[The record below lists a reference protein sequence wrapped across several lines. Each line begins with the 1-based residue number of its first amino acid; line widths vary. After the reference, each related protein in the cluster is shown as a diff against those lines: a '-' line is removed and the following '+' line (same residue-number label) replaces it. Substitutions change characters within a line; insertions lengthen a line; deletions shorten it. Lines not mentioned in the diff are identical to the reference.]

1 MDILR
6 PLTVFVEWIWC
17 AAQVGATYVEM
28 GLVVATILVMLVIA
42 WHGYRLNKKL
52 LLMLHAMQ
60 NQMEMNA
67 DGVRN
72 LLSQLEM
79 NTESIRNLQSQ
90 LEMNTESIHNLKL
103 DTQSQPSAAP
113 PSNEASDGEIHKKI
127 TKLLEDVHS
136 LLNETGI
143 TKKHLLEILSL
154 LGTLKTISLEVS
166 GFHKLLEKVVT
177 DCGKLGG
184 FYNRVTETHTLVL
197 QLPTQQQHEGN
208 LIKLQKGL
216 EEYVDKMQ
224 KLLTGKLDEV
234 CEKTAVL
241 RVVMDQKH
249 EKQTG
254 LYKELH
260 GGTYN
265 DIRNLVALVRGLG
278 PVVPELKKVVDLVM
292 SGREASNLAQQT
304 LQSTSETM
312 GQCEDRLVRLE
323 SMTCGLVDQSNEC
336 ESKVTQGFESVLA
349 EMPILHEILGRLPKL
364 PQRKPPKE
372 GPAETQSASTSGSAG
387 CTQSM
392 PQPTT
397 PPMTLGPQPTVPLQM
412 SNPVQPTIIPVSV
425 ETGTPGIQLRLAEH
439 LTPQQSLSHVLQ
451 ASDSRTQPNILI
463 TQLPAQPNAGGNL
476 LSALLQNQR

>member
-1 MDILR
+1 
-6 PLTVFVEWIWC
+6 
-17 AAQVGATYVEM
+17 
-28 GLVVATILVMLVIA
+28 
-42 WHGYRLNKKL
+42 
-52 LLMLHAMQ
+52 
-60 NQMEMNA
+60 
-67 DGVRN
+67 
-72 LLSQLEM
+72 
-79 NTESIRNLQSQ
+79 
-90 LEMNTESIHNLKL
+90 
-103 DTQSQPSAAP
+103 
-113 PSNEASDGEIHKKI
+113 
-127 TKLLEDVHS
+127 
-136 LLNETGI
+136 
-143 TKKHLLEILSL
+143 
-154 LGTLKTISLEVS
+154 
-166 GFHKLLEKVVT
+166 
-177 DCGKLGG
+177 
-184 FYNRVTETHTLVL
+184 
-197 QLPTQQQHEGN
+197 
-208 LIKLQKGL
+208 
-216 EEYVDKMQ
+216 MQ

-425 ETGTPGIQLRLAEH
+425 ETGTPGIQLRLAED

-451 ASDSRTQPNILI
+451 AFDSRTQPNILI

>member
-28 GLVVATILVMLVIA
+28 CLVVTMIFAVLAVG
-42 WHGYRLNKKL
+42 WHGYRWNKKL
-52 LLMLHAMQ
+52 LLTLHAMQ
-60 NQMEMNA
+60 NQLETNT
-67 DGVRN
+67 DSVRSLQN
-72 LLSQLEM
+72 QLEL
-79 NTESIRNLQSQ
+79 NTEGIR
-90 LEMNTESIHNLKL
+90 TLKL
-103 DTQSQPSAAP
+103 DAQNQPTAVP
-113 PSNEASDGEIHKKI
+113 PNSETSDGEIHKLI
-127 TKLLEDVHS
+127 TKLAEEVHT
-136 LLNETGI
+136 LRNETGI
-143 TKKHLLEILSL
+143 IKKRLLEVLSL

-208 LIKLQKGL
+208 LIKMQKGL

-224 KLLTGKLDEV
+224 KLLTSKLDEV
-234 CEKTAVL
+234 SEKTAVL

-249 EKQTG
+249 EKQTS

-260 GGTYN
+260 GGTYS
-265 DIRNLVALVRGLG
+265 DIRNLIALVRGLG
-278 PVVPELKKVVDLVM
+278 PVVPELKKVVELVT
-292 SGREASNLAQQT
+292 SGREASNHAQQT

-312 GQCEDRLVRLE
+312 GQCEDRLIRLE

-336 ESKVTQGFESVLA
+336 ETKVSQGVESVLS

-364 PQRKPPKE
+364 PQRKPPKD

-387 CTQSM
+387 STQSV

-397 PPMTLGPQPTVPLQM
+397 PPTTLGPQPTVPLQM
-412 SNPVQPTIIPVSV
+412 SNPVQPTIIPVSLD
-425 ETGTPGIQLRLAEH
+425 TSTPGIQLRLAEH
-439 LTPQQSLSHVLQ
+439 LTPQQSLNHVFQ
-451 ASDSRTQPNILI
+451 ASDGRTQPNILI